1 MTASARPAP
10 DGARQ
15 EPAGPRTAFDT
26 TFSRTGEAQSA
37 TPADPPGP
45 KAPVSTPDRNAA
57 ASPSRLHRY
66 AIQGLPGKH

>member
-1 MTASARPAP
+1 MTAAARPAP

-15 EPAGPRTAFDT
+15 EPAGSRTAFDT
-26 TFSRTGEAQSA
+26 TFSPTGEAEPVTA
-37 TPADPPGP
+37 AGPPGP
-45 KAPVSTPDRNAA
+45 KAPVSSLDRNAA

>member
-1 MTASARPAP
+1 MTAAARPAP

-15 EPAGPRTAFDT
+15 EPAGSRTAFDT
-26 TFSRTGEAQSA
+26 TFSRTGEAEPVTVA
-37 TPADPPGP
+37 GPPGA